1 MAVSSLNSTL
11 FRCCTTLAS
20 PFIGRLREKLRF
32 DAEGL
37 GASRKRQARGQDAAL
52 SGSLERTSRNTSL
65 AQSRQ
70 RPHPAPT
77 PSSRESCSSEQ
88 APLRA
93 HSRTAFS
100 VTALQMQM
108 YKVKTSSLRSIIT

>member
-1 MAVSSLNSTL
+1 STL
-11 FRCCTTLAS
+11 FRCCTTLGS
-20 PFIGRLREKLRF
+20 PFIGGLRGKARF
-32 DAEGL
+32 DAEGVAPSTDS
-37 GASRKRQARGQDAAL
+37 GSNYAVAATDSSARASR
-52 SGSLERTSRNTSL
+52 STSL

-70 RPHPAPT
+70 RPQPAPT
-77 PSSRESCSSEQ
+77 PSSFASSSIEQ

-108 YKVKTSSLRSIIT
+108 YKTFLR

>member
-1 MAVSSLNSTL
+1 
-11 FRCCTTLAS
+11 LAS
-20 PFIGRLREKLRF
+20 PFISRLREKLRF

-37 GASRKRQARGQDAAL
+37 GASRNEKPRAQDAVL
-52 SGSLERTSRNTSL
+52 SASSACTSRNNSL

-70 RPHPAPT
+70 RPQPEPT
-77 PSSRESCSSEQ
+77 PSSKESCSTEH

-108 YKVKTSSLRSIIT
+108 YKLFSLLIEKHYH